1 MSSLLELR
9 DCAYGKTDVRLVKVE
24 RTGAGHDV
32 KDINVTIQVFGD
44 FQRAYSK
51 GDNRSILP
59 TDTMK
64 NTVYVLARQR
74 PLGEIEDFGMRL
86 ANHFLAHNPHLTRVR
101 VSIAEK
107 IWQRIGRDSK
117 AQESAFQM
125 DGRESRTALID
136 SNRDKTS
143 IHAGITGLFLL
154 KTSRSAFENFL
165 HDEYTTLEDTN
176 DRLLCAGVT
185 AEWMYSSSMR
195 DFGPAWRT
203 VGSTLLNSF
212 AAHESQSVQHTLYAM
227 GEAVLHQLDE
237 IEEIRLS
244 ISNRHCLLVN
254 LSLFHMENP
263 NEVFVPIEEP
273 SGVMEATIT
282 RKLTHD
288 GKKSGVDN
296 IRHDQTQLQLR

>member
-1 MSSLLELR
+1 MSSFLELR
-9 DCAYGKTDVRLVKVE
+9 DCAYGKVDVRLVKVE
-24 RTGAGHDV
+24 RTGTRHDV
-32 KDINVTIQVFGD
+32 KDINVAIQVFGD

-64 NTVYVLARQR
+64 NTVYVLARQWS
-74 PLGEIEDFGMRL
+74 LGEIEDFGMLL

-143 IHAGITGLFLL
+143 IQAGITGLFLL

-165 HDEYTTLEDTN
+165 HDKYTTLEDTN

-203 VGSTLLNSF
+203 VGSTLLNCF

-227 GEAVLHQLDE
+227 GEAVLRQLDE

-244 ISNRHCLLVN
+244 ISNRHCLLVD

-273 SGVMEATIT
+273 SGVMEATLT
-282 RKLTHD
+282 RKLTRD
-288 GKKSGVDN
+288 GKKSGIDN